1 MSEKMVRTQVYLPRG
16 VYDQLQRRA
25 ERHGL
30 TLALQ
35 IREALEGYLLQGNT
49 LEDQIEP
56 LDLGNLF
63 EITDKFG
70 GSGLSDGSV
79 NHDKYIYG
87 DPHGEKALERERL
100 RAASRRRPS
109 SEGEIHPRPG
119 ASGGVRANQ
128 LSVAVARERPA
139 SYKIKKR
146 PPTKRKKS
154 RP

>member
-35 IREALEGYLLQGNT
+35 IREALEGYLVRGDESET
-49 LEDQIEP
+49 EREP

-63 EITDKFG
+63 EITGKFG
-70 GSGLSDGSV
+70 GSGLSDSSV

-100 RAASRRRPS
+100 RASSRRSRSQTGILGRVSPKPQPAA
-109 SEGEIHPRPG
+109 I
-119 ASGGVRANQ
+119 
-128 LSVAVARERPA
+128 ARERPA
-139 SYKIKKR
+139 NYKTKKR
-146 PPTKRKKS
+146 SLTKRKKS

>member
-35 IREALEGYLLQGNT
+35 IREALEGYLVRGNT
-49 LEDQIEP
+49 LEDELEP

-63 EITDKFG
+63 EITGKFG

-100 RAASRRRPS
+100 RASSR
-109 SEGEIHPRPG
+109 EIRTRTG
-119 ASGGVRANQ
+119 ALGRADAKQ
-128 LSVAVARERPA
+128 QPAAIARERPA
-139 SYKIKKR
+139 SYKTKKS
-146 PPTKRKKS
+146 PLTKRKKS
-154 RP
+154 RS

>member
-1 MSEKMVRTQVYLPRG
+1 MSDKMVRTQVYLPRG
-16 VYDQLQRRA
+16 IYDQLQRRA

-35 IREALEGYLLQGNT
+35 IREALEGYLVQGSDPKD
-49 LEDQIEP
+49 EMEP

-63 EITDKFG
+63 EITGKFG
-70 GSGLSDGSV
+70 SSGLSDGSV

-100 RAASRRRPS
+100 RA
-109 SEGEIHPRPG
+109 
-119 ASGGVRANQ
+119 RAKQ
-128 LSVAVARERPA
+128 PPVALVRERPA
-139 SYKIKKR
+139 SYKTKKR
-146 PPTKRKKS
+146 PLSQRKKS

>member
-1 MSEKMVRTQVYLPRG
+1 MSEKMVRTQVYLPRR

-35 IREALEGYLLQGNT
+35 IREALEGYLLRGDT
-49 LEDQIEP
+49 PEDKMEP
-56 LDLGNLF
+56 VNLNNLF
-63 EITDKFG
+63 EITGKFG
-70 GSGLSDGSV
+70 GSGLSDSSV

-100 RAASRRRPS
+100 RASSRRSLRS
-109 SEGEIHPRPG
+109 SEGEIRTRL
-119 ASGGVRANQ
+119 GGGTKQ

-139 SYKIKKR
+139 SYKTKKR
-146 PPTKRKKS
+146 PLTKSKKS

>member
-25 ERHGL
+25 ERQGL

-35 IREALEGYLLQGNT
+35 IREALEGYLLRGNAE
-49 LEDQIEP
+49 EDEMEP

-63 EITDKFG
+63 EITGKFG
-70 GSGLSDGSV
+70 SSGLSDGSV

-100 RAASRRRPS
+100 RASPRELRSR
-109 SEGEIHPRPG
+109 IG
-119 ASGGVRANQ
+119 ASAKRA
-128 LSVAVARERPA
+128 SVAIARERPA
-139 SYKIKKR
+139 SYKTKKR
-146 PPTKRKKS
+146 PPTTKRKKS
-154 RP
+154 RE

>member
-16 VYDQLQRRA
+16 IYDQLQRRA

-35 IREALEGYLLQGNT
+35 IREALEGYLVHGT
-49 LEDQIEP
+49 ETEAKMEP
-56 LDLGNLF
+56 LELGNLF
-63 EITDKFG
+63 EITGKFG
-70 GSGLSDGSV
+70 GSGLKDSSV

-100 RAASRRRPS
+100 RAAARRRPS
-109 SEGEIHPRPG
+109 SEGEFRPRTG
-119 ASGGVRANQ
+119 ALGGGGTNQ
-128 LSVAVARERPA
+128 QSVAVARERPA
-139 SYKIKKR
+139 SYKTKKR
-146 PPTKRKKS
+146 PITKRKKS